1 MRGSRAGLL
10 MAVLAMSSAA
20 APWLAFAIQRRDEL
34 LETREGPI
42 STDTVNTG
50 RRAEKDAAALAKAES
65 KRARKAAKRAADAS
79 YNAELKGGASA
90 PSALSAV
97 LGAEVEK

>member
-10 MAVLAMSSAA
+10 MTALAMSSAA
-20 APWLAFAIQRRDEL
+20 APGLAFAIQRRDEL

-42 STDTVNTG
+42 SPDTVNTG
-50 RRAEKDAAALAKAES
+50 RRAEKAAAALAKAEA

-79 YNAELKGGASA
+79 YNAPANAPASA
-90 PSALSAV
+90 
-97 LGAEVEK
+97 GD